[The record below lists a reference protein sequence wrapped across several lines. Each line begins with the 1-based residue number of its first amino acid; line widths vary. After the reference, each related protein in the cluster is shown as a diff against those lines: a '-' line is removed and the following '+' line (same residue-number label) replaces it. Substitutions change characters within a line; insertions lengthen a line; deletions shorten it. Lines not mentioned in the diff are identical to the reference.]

1 MDMFDKINEL
11 YDRKTVIELGGGY
24 ERIDKQHEKGK
35 LTARERIELLLDE
48 GTFFEINPFITH
60 RTVDFGM
67 DKMEGPGDGV
77 VTGFG
82 KINGRPVYLFSQDFT
97 VFGGALGEMHAK
109 KMATV
114 MDLAAKNGT
123 PFIGINDSGG
133 ARIQEG
139 VLSLDG
145 YGHIFYRNAIYSGVI
160 PQISV
165 IMGPCAGG
173 AVYSP
178 AITDFILMVDK
189 TSQMFITGPKV
200 IETVTG
206 EKISAEDLGGSKVNN
221 AVSGN
226 AHFRAPSEEEAI
238 DQIKKLLSYLPQN
251 NKEKAPRQARPEGDD
266 YRPEIVDTV
275 PIETTRPYDVRRV
288 VEQVVDEGSFM
299 EVHSEFAKNVVVG
312 FARIAGESVGL
323 VCNQPKVLAGG
334 LDIDSSDKAARF
346 IRTCD
351 AYNVPIITFEDVSG
365 FFPGVKQEHGGIIRH
380 GAKILYAY
388 SEATVPKITVILRKA
403 YGGAY
408 VALNSKS
415 IGADLVFAW
424 PNAEIAVMGA
434 AGAAN
439 IIFAREIAKSD
450 DPEATRAAKI
460 EEYKEK
466 FANPY
471 VAASRGM
478 VDDVIDPRDTRIKL
492 IQGLDMLS
500 NKHESRPEKNTEIF
514 HYKICTS
521 PAAICWAFLYTK
533 KLTKNDKR

>member
-1 MDMFDKINEL
+1 MGMTITKQGDMYDKIHEL
-11 YDRKTVIELGGGY
+11 YDRRTIVELGGGP
-24 ERIDKQHEKGK
+24 EKIDRQHEKGK

-48 GTFFEINPFITH
+48 GSFVELNPFVEH
-60 RTVDFGM
+60 RSQDL
-67 DKMEGPGDGV
+67 DQKGPGDGV

-82 KINGRPVYLFSQDFT
+82 KINGRPVYLFAQDFT

-109 KMATV
+109 KIANV
-114 MDLAAKNGT
+114 MDLAAKTGV
-123 PFIGINDSGG
+123 PFIGLNDSGG

-145 YGHIFYRNAIYSGVI
+145 YGHVFYRNSIYSGVI

-178 AITDFILMVDK
+178 AITDFVIMVEK

-206 EKISAEDLGGSKVNN
+206 EKISSEDLGGARIHASM
-221 AVSGN
+221 SGN
-226 AHFRAPSEEEAI
+226 AHFMAESEEDAL
-238 DQIKKLLSYLPQN
+238 KLVRTLLSYLPLN
-251 NKEKAPRQARPEGDD
+251 NEDRPPVANYKEEDD
-266 YRPEIVDTV
+266 YRPDLADIV
-275 PIETTRPYDVRRV
+275 PIDAVRPYDVRNV
-288 VEQVVDEGSFM
+288 IEQVVDSSSFL
-299 EVHSEFAKNVVVG
+299 EVHKDFAKNIVVG
-312 FARIAGESVGL
+312 FGRICGQVIGIVA
-323 VCNQPKVLAGG
+323 NQPKWMAGG

-346 IRTCD
+346 IRFCD
-351 AYNVPIITFEDVSG
+351 AFNIPLITFEDVTG

-424 PNAEIAVMGA
+424 PNAEIAVMGPH
-434 AGAAN
+434 GAAN
-439 IIFAREIAKSD
+439 IIYAKEINASPN
-450 DPEATRAAKI
+450 PEEVRQKKI
-460 EEYKEK
+460 EEYRKK
-466 FANPY
+466 YANPY
-471 VAASRGM
+471 IAAKLGI
-478 VDDVIDPRDTRIKL
+478 VDDVIDPRETRIKL
-492 IQGLDMLS
+492 VQGLEMLKDKKEERPKK
-500 NKHESRPEKNTEIF
+500 KHGNIP
-514 HYKICTS
+514 
-521 PAAICWAFLYTK
+521 L
-533 KLTKNDKR
+533 

>member
-1 MDMFDKINEL
+1 MAMDMYDKINEL
-11 YDRKTVIELGGGY
+11 YDKKREIELGGGDK
-24 ERIDKQHEKGK
+24 RIEKQHEKGK
-35 LTARERIELLLDE
+35 LTARERIDLLLDE
-48 GTFFEINPFITH
+48 GTFVEVNPFITH
-60 RTVDFGM
+60 RTSDFGM
-67 DKMEGPGDGV
+67 DKQKGPGDGV

-82 KINGRPVYLFSQDFT
+82 KINGRNVYLFAQDFT

-109 KMATV
+109 KIAAV

-145 YGHIFYRNAIYSGVI
+145 YGHIFYRNSIYSGVI

-165 IMGPCAGG
+165 IMGPSAGG

-206 EKISAEDLGGSKVNN
+206 EKISSEDLGGSKVHNTI
-221 AVSGN
+221 SGN
-226 AHFRAPSEEEAI
+226 AHFRAPNEEESI
-238 DQIKKLLSYLPQN
+238 KQIQRLLSYLPQN
-251 NKEKAPRQARPEGDD
+251 NKEKAPKLPRPEGDD
-266 YRPEIVDTV
+266 YRPDIIDYV
-275 PIETTRPYDVRRV
+275 PIEPTKPYDVRKV

-299 EVHSEFAKNVVVG
+299 EVHSEFAKNIVVG

-323 VCNQPKVLAGG
+323 VCNQPKALAGG

-351 AYNVPIITFEDVSG
+351 AFNIPIITFEDVSG

-439 IIFAREIAKSD
+439 IIFANEIANSP
-450 DPEATRAAKI
+450 DPEATRAVKI

-492 IQGLDMLS
+492 VQALDMLS
-500 NKHESRPEKNTEIF
+500 NKEETRP
-514 HYKICTS
+514 
-521 PAAICWAFLYTK
+521 AK
-533 KLTKNDKR
+533 KHGNIPL

>member
-1 MDMFDKINEL
+1 MNFAIKVKKGIYRAMDMFDKINEM
-11 YDRKTVIELGGGY
+11 YDRKREIELGGGDK
-24 ERIDKQHEKGK
+24 RIEKQHEKGK
-35 LTARERIELLLDE
+35 LTARERIDLLLDK
-48 GTFFEINPFITH
+48 GTFVEINPFITH
-60 RTVDFGM
+60 RTTDFGM
-67 DKMEGPGDGV
+67 DEQKGPGDGV

-82 KINGRPVYLFSQDFT
+82 KINGRNVYLFAQDFT

-109 KMATV
+109 KIAAV

-145 YGHIFYRNAIYSGVI
+145 YGSIFYRNAIYSGVI

-206 EKISAEDLGGSKVNN
+206 EKISSEDLGGSKVHNTI
-221 AVSGN
+221 SGN
-226 AHFRAPSEEEAI
+226 AHFRAPSEEESI
-238 DQIKKLLSYLPQN
+238 EQIRNLLSYLPQN
-251 NKEKAPRQARPEGDD
+251 NKEKAPRFPRPEGDD
-266 YRPEIVDTV
+266 YRPDIIDFV
-275 PIETTRPYDVRRV
+275 PIEPTKPYDVRKV

-299 EVHSEFAKNVVVG
+299 EVQAEFAKNIVVG

-323 VCNQPKVLAGG
+323 VCNQPKALAGG
-334 LDIDSSDKAARF
+334 LDIDSSDKASRF

-351 AYNVPIITFEDVSG
+351 AFNIPIITFEDVSG

-439 IIFAREIAKSD
+439 IIFANEIANSE
-450 DPEATRAAKI
+450 DPESTREAKI

-478 VDDVIDPRDTRIKL
+478 VDDVIDPRETRIKL
-492 IQGLDMLS
+492 IQSLDMLS
-500 NKHESRPEKNTEIF
+500 NKEESRP
-514 HYKICTS
+514 
-521 PAAICWAFLYTK
+521 AK
-533 KLTKNDKR
+533 KHGNIPL